1 MQKFESLVNTE
12 GFQTIRRDE
21 SNPISFESL
30 VNTEGF
36 QTRGICPCIRTSFES
51 FVNTEGF
58 QTTTTHCM
66 PVKRFESLVNTEGF
80 QTIIKKYKKCLT
92 STNSPDILYD
102 CCGERKQ
109 HGFLKRNSKK

>member
-1 MQKFESLVNTE
+1 MQSCKFESLVNTE
-12 GFQTIRRDE
+12 GFQTEACQIRR
-21 SNPISFESL
+21 PVRFESL

-36 QTRGICPCIRTSFES
+36 QTLRSILCDGL
-51 FVNTEGF
+51 
-58 QTTTTHCM
+58 Q
-66 PVKRFESLVNTEGF
+66 FESLVNTEGF
-80 QTIIKKYKKCLT
+80 QTIIKKYRNCLT